1 MVKKS
6 LRGKRTKKK
15 YTKKENK
22 RYKKR
27 YTKRNTKNNNL
38 KGGRLTPRQQELL
51 RKVNRRT
58 DYCRKKNKF
67 QKRDFNDCS
76 SKVVC
81 KWGIKDGETSARCMK
96 NNEAILK
103 LNYSLVSDYY
113 PPFTK
118 IHYETMGDQT
128 DQTTISELP
137 NLMSEGII
145 NDSTLVWIEGM
156 EEWKLLSE
164 TNILESPVQAQAPPR
179 PPRDYGSVTEPEPVT
194 FDDTRPVVDSAV
206 VDAWINERGEREYQ
220 EMTSETR
227 GKCYSSNNPT
237 DNCVYF
243 NPQTNIDIVSE
254 VLKREAKSGS
264 NIYLHIDVAHGYL
277 TGQET
282 NLNSNLHLLLTPA
295 RGFEDWG
302 ADGTATTLSV
312 MKKFL
317 DDKGHEDLFNGDGC
331 MTLKGSLLFY
341 SISLLHSVNADLM
354 QFIMENIHRENA
366 NKEIKLSEVL
376 NALSHN
382 LEPSEWNFRKI
393 LFRILKLYKPKD
405 TVNDTKFWASQ
416 AERERMSG
424 NMTIYRDRFMGPKDT
439 KFGLTILYT
448 NKWNENKYIH
458 LPLNEDNIKRSEE
471 EGTILLSEILKYLK
485 PLEQLSFNFFMKH
498 GSCRVDDEFHN
509 IVYSREDTRPRI
521 YNPDLSSLTRKIS
534 TPKENAHKNCFIN
547 YFEEPQRKEV
557 RRVLSEYPTLIDYYV
572 WLEAGSKQTSL
583 INYINILMEHG
594 EGSPE
599 LYKFIMENH

>member
-81 KWGIKDGETSARCMK
+81 KWGLKRGETSERCMK
-96 NNEAILK
+96 DDEAIRS
-103 LNYSLVSDYY
+103 LNYGLFSDYY

-118 IHYETMGDQT
+118 VLFRASDGSEKE
-128 DQTTISELP
+128 TTISEIISLKDEIGETP
-137 NLMSEGII
+137 LM
-145 NDSTLVWIEGM
+145 VKIEGDD
-156 EEWKLLSE
+156 WKLLSQ
-164 TNILESPVQAQAPPR
+164 TNILESPVQAQAPPP
-179 PPRDYGSVTEPEPVT
+179 PPRDHEPEPEPVT
-194 FDDTRPVVDSAV
+194 HDDTRPVVDSAV
-206 VDAWINERGEREYQ
+206 VDAWINERGEREYP

-227 GKCYSSNNPT
+227 GKCHSSNNPS

-264 NIYLHIDVAHGYL
+264 NIYLNIDAAHGRL

-282 NLNSNLHLLLTPA
+282 SLNSNLHLLLIPS
-295 RGFEDWG
+295 RGTQNEG
-302 ADGTATTLSV
+302 RRGVITITLSI

-341 SISLLHSVNADLM
+341 NL
-354 QFIMENIHRENA
+354 
-366 NKEIKLSEVL
+366 
-376 NALSHN
+376 ALIWTGDIR
-382 LEPSEWNFRKI
+382 PGKI
-393 LFRILKLYKPKD
+393 LKIGELKEHGYTDENELPFSDFYRIINKDKNWLGGRWRSPGIIKSIVKKIMFRILKLYNPGD
-405 TVNDTKFWASQ
+405 CVNDTLFGAKRE
-416 AERERMSG
+416 ERERMSG
-424 NMTIYRDRFMGPKDT
+424 ESHKTGFVGGKNT

-448 NKWNENKYIH
+448 NDDNINKYIH
-458 LPLNEDNIKRSEE
+458 LPL
-471 EGTILLSEILKYLK
+471 EGTGSGILLSQILNYLK
-485 PLEQLSFNFFMKH
+485 PLENLNHKFFMNH
-498 GSCRVDDEFHN
+498 GSCRVDGEF
-509 IVYSREDTRPRI
+509 YKDG
-521 YNPDLSSLTRKIS
+521 YNPDLSSLTREIS

-557 RRVLSEYPTLIDYYV
+557 RRVLRRFPTLFDYYR
-572 WLEAGSKQTSL
+572 WLKNKEK
-583 INYINILMEHG
+583 IDDYIDILTEHG
-594 EGSPE
+594 EGSQK
-599 LYKFIMENH
+599 LYEFIMKNHK